1 MIGMIGS
8 GHDDDGA
15 FDAQHQLQA
24 ALIDAYE
31 AALLDGASRARA
43 ADTLGHLVDFTA
55 SHFAEEE
62 RFMAERR
69 CPQLEPHRAAHGRL
83 LAQLRALEA
92 EARGSSAASA
102 LAGVP
107 RLRAWLREHVEGPD
121 RALEAWTAQAGL
133 DADEGRWPLRGRP
146 A

>member
-1 MIGMIGS
+1 MNGS

-31 AALLDGASRARA
+31 AALLDGASRAMA

-55 SHFAEEE
+55 VHFAEEE

-69 CPQLEPHRAAHGRL
+69 CPQLEPHRAAHARL
-83 LAQLRALEA
+83 LSQLRGMEA
-92 EARGSSAASA
+92 EARGTGAAAA
-102 LAGVP
+102 LGGVP
-107 RLRAWLREHVEGPD
+107 RLRAWLREHVDGPD

-133 DADEGRWPLRGRP
+133 DADDDRWPRPGRP